1 MVVNQGVKKYW
12 ETTFTVVA
20 NLPYE
25 NACIGVFASTILT
38 PSRVGT
44 VLAVMAMAATPTFP
58 TTILVLEIE
67 CSSSTIVIP
76 KKQFVQIIYEYYL
89 FR

>member
-1 MVVNQGVKKYW
+1 
-12 ETTFTVVA
+12 
-20 NLPYE
+20 
-25 NACIGVFASTILT
+25 
-38 PSRVGT
+38 VGT

>member
-1 MVVNQGVKKYW
+1 M
-12 ETTFTVVA
+12 
-20 NLPYE
+20 
-25 NACIGVFASTILT
+25 GVFASTILT

-58 TTILVLEIE
+58 TTILILEIV

-76 KKQFVQIIYEYYL
+76 KNNLSKLFMNIIYIDKEIYSL
-89 FR
+89 